1 MKTNPNTGLQ
11 YLQEER
17 EKPAKITNGT
27 KRTPEPFARW
37 KELQHGADDEV
48 DRQAESIIK
57 GTAYSAIDDR
67 RKPQRD
73 PSHTTSK
80 LPCVRADEASPSPPL
95 SRSTTRIQNETPS
108 LVSKK
113 ASIHHSTT
121 KKLRIK
127 PYQNNNQRREP
138 ETTITRLHRH
148 DDDRSTSRDPPQTN
162 PKKATPSRR
171 GPHQLVETPVRNHLP
186 PDLFPLEVDLGFR
199 RAQTHQSFKH
209 IDG

>member
-1 MKTNPNTGLQ
+1 MKLKK
-11 YLQEER
+11 YLFSELFALDISGSEER
-17 EKPAKITNGT
+17 RIGRKPSSSERIPVRKA
-27 KRTPEPFARW
+27 
-37 KELQHGADDEV
+37 ELFYRHL
-48 DRQAESIIK
+48 
-57 GTAYSAIDDR
+57 R
-67 RKPQRD
+67 RSSEPQRD